1 MSEVNEG
8 KVINELSKVK
18 DTDVGFFFFPENRSN
33 LLRKKKKCFTREKQ

>member
-18 DTDVGFFFFPENRSN
+18 DTDVGFFFPENRSN